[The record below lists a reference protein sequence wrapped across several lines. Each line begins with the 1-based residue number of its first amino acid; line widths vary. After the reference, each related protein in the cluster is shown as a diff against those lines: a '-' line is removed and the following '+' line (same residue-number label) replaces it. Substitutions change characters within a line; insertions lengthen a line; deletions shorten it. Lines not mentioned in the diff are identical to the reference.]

1 MSVAASVLTVD
12 CHMSVAVSVLTV
24 GCNMSVALSAFR
36 VDCHMSVAHT
46 HMQKALA
53 SKTPANRAQHC
64 DHVM

>member
-24 GCNMSVALSAFR
+24 GC
-36 VDCHMSVAHT
+36 HMSVAVSV
-46 HMQKALA
+46 LV
-53 SKTPANRAQHC
+53 SKMPANRAQHC